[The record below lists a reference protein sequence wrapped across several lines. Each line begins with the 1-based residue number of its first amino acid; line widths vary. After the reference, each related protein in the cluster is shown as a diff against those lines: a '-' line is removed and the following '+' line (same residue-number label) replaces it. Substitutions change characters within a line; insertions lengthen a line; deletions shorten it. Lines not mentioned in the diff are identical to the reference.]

1 MIKEYLAL
9 AFRSVYAHKIRSLL
23 TTLGVIIGVSSVILL
38 MSLGNSA
45 RLEAANQIRS
55 IGSNLIF
62 VNVSDRQGNLPS
74 DWLSQIAEPAEITA
88 YSEMISTS
96 ALYSVEGRDVTVSI
110 SGVNEDYAFIN
121 SLDMIEGRFLNDHD
135 MIYNTPVVVVGYK
148 IPNLLFPNQPVIGNT
163 LIIKGM
169 PFTVVGVA
177 EERGTNFSGDN
188 DMMVYLPIDYTR
200 FMSGFGNTNKT
211 FYLAAESEETI
222 DFTLNRVLA
231 YLASVMPSSN
241 NYRAFSQTQILGVL
255 DTLMALLTTLL
266 SGIASISLLVGGIGI
281 MNIML
286 VTVRERTKEIGIRKA
301 LGAKQSQI
309 LSQFLI
315 EAIIITTLGGAL
327 GLLVS
332 YLGTIAI
339 SYVTDFSVVLG
350 LDAVL
355 LSLVFS
361 ISIGIVFGLYP
372 AYSASKL
379 EPVDALRFE

>member
-110 SGVNEDYAFIN
+110 SGVNEDYALIN
-121 SLDMIEGRFLNDHD
+121 SLDMIVGRVLNDHD

-177 EERGTNFSGDN
+177 AERGTNFSGDN

-361 ISIGIVFGLYP
+361 ISIGIFFGL
-372 AYSASKL
+372 
-379 EPVDALRFE
+379 